1 LDEQGQ
7 RCWIVGLCGEA
18 FEMLA
23 ASFHGATV
31 SGIEWLKIQ
40 TLASGT

>member
-7 RCWIVGLCGEA
+7 RRWIVGLCGEV

-23 ASFHGATV
+23 ASFHGVA
-31 SGIEWLKIQ
+31 SGGIESLTIQ
-40 TLASGT
+40 SLASGA